1 MSQASKPQIITD
13 DAGAPAFAVL
23 PWSEYEALVAAAE
36 DAEDGAA
43 VLGVRARLASGA
55 ETLIPAEVVEALDAG
70 ENPVRVFRRFR
81 DLRQAALAEAAG
93 IRQGYLSEIERGAK
107 APSLATARALA
118 RALEV
123 DLELLL
129 PGEA

>member
-1 MSQASKPQIITD
+1 SS
-13 DAGAPAFAVL
+13 AGIAVM
-23 PWSEYEALVAAAE
+23 
-36 DAEDGAA
+36 
-43 VLGVRARLASGA
+43 
-55 ETLIPAEVVEALDAG
+55 
-70 ENPVRVFRRFR
+70 NPVRVFRRFR

-129 PGEA
+129 PAEA

>member
-1 MSQASKPQIITD
+1 MLSIHGRVTEAGLSARPKSASS
-13 DAGAPAFAVL
+13 AGIAVM
-23 PWSEYEALVAAAE
+23 
-36 DAEDGAA
+36 
-43 VLGVRARLASGA
+43 
-55 ETLIPAEVVEALDAG
+55 
-70 ENPVRVFRRFR
+70 NPVRVFRRFR

-129 PGEA
+129 PAEA